1 MIDKGKIIVYIRC
14 KVKNLDRR
22 GMKIEDRIQ
31 LSELLAEYGMLL
43 TEKQR
48 DVTRLYCDCDMSFGE
63 VSMEY
68 GISRQAVLDIL
79 KRAASQLEH
88 YEEVLGN
95 LKLKTA
101 LAKVLAS
108 VRDGDNVEEN
118 LNLMEKLLE
127 E

>member
-1 MIDKGKIIVYIRC
+1 
-14 KVKNLDRR
+14 
-22 GMKIEDRIQ
+22 
-31 LSELLAEYGMLL
+31 MLL

-101 LAKVLAS
+101 LAKALAS

>member
-1 MIDKGKIIVYIRC
+1 
-14 KVKNLDRR
+14 
-22 GMKIEDRIQ
+22 MKIEDRIQ

-48 DVTRLYCDCDMSFGE
+48 DVTRLYCDFDMSFGE
-63 VSMEY
+63 VSSEY

-101 LAKVLAS
+101 LTRALTSIKQGDRIDDNLAI
-108 VRDGDNVEEN
+108 
-118 LNLMEKLLE
+118 MEKLLE
-127 E
+127 D